1 MLKEDLINKNPLR
14 LISPVGEA
22 DSQTKKMGLVMAR
35 AGLGKTSILVQ
46 IALDNML
53 QGKNILHVSIGQSLE
68 KTTVWYDD
76 LFRDIARKNDLENL
90 NEVQEEIMPGRM
102 ILTFNED
109 TFTVAKFKERL
120 KDLIDQGLFLP
131 ACVLIDGCDD
141 PPSQAELDEL
151 RRLMVKYHFDV
162 WFSAVNHRTDQRQS
176 ESGTPAPYHDID
188 GFFDTVILLEPVEGG
203 DRLELNFIQDQSGTV
218 NTGRS
223 LHLDPS
229 TLLITEN

>member
-1 MLKEDLINKNPLR
+1 M
-14 LISPVGEA
+14 ISPVGEEGFRA
-22 DSQTKKMGLVMAR
+22 RKMGLVMAR

-53 QGKNILHVSIGQSLE
+53 QDKNILHVSIGQSLD

-76 LFRDIARKNDLENL
+76 LFKDIARKNDLENL
-90 NEVQEEIMPGRM
+90 NEVQEEIMPRRM

-109 TFTVAKFKERL
+109 TFTVAKLKERL
-120 KDLIDQGLFLP
+120 KDLIDQDLFRP

-141 PPSQAELDEL
+141 SPSQEELEEL
-151 RRLMVKYHFDV
+151 RGLMVKYDFDV
-162 WFSAVNHRTDQRQS
+162 WFSAVNHRNDQRHS
-176 ESGTPAPYHDID
+176 ESGIPAPYHDTD
-188 GFFDTVILLEPVEGG
+188 GFFETVILLEPVKGG
-203 DRLELNFIQDQSGTV
+203 DRLELNIIRDQGAVSDRKG
-218 NTGRS
+218 S